1 MIEEE
6 KGSSKNQ
13 RKARVEYSKIK
24 RRILSHVILVRV
36 FLAVCILALLSLIV
50 FFVVKGTQS
59 LNIPLYF
66 DVAYNFIKVPTEQL
80 ASFDGRTNI
89 LVMGKAG
96 GTHDGP
102 DLTDTIML
110 VSVSLD
116 KKNIKI
122 ISIPRDTWVPDIRA
136 KINSAYYWGNQ
147 KSPGG
152 GITFAKAI
160 SSLVVGVPIQY
171 GVVIDFS
178 GFKDVIN
185 ELGGIEVDVENAFTD
200 YLYPIA
206 GKENDTCGG
215 DLSYSCRYETL
226 TFSSGKQT
234 MDGETALKFVRSRHA
249 EGTEGTDIAREVRQ
263 QKIISALKNK
273 LSDKNTYT
281 NFSRDIK
288 IIRVVLRSIE
298 MDMDYPTAAIIAR
311 LVYSA
316 KDSISSFLIPQEL
329 MLNPPVS
336 SKYDMQ
342 SVFIP
347 KAGNGKW
354 EEINSWV
361 STNLQTQAY

>member
-13 RKARVEYSKIK
+13 RKAKVEYSKIK
-24 RRILSHVILVRV
+24 RRLLSHIILVRI
-36 FLAVCILALLSLIV
+36 FLATCIFGLLSLII
-50 FFVVKGTQS
+50 FFAVKGAQS
-59 LNIPLYF
+59 LNVPLYF
-66 DVAYNFIKVPTEQL
+66 STAYNFVDAPVEQL

-89 LVMGKAG
+89 LVMGRAG
-96 GTHDGP
+96 GAHDGP

-110 VSVSLD
+110 VSVSLEEKD
-116 KKNIKI
+116 IKI
-122 ISIPRDTWVPDIRA
+122 ISIPRDTWIPDIRA

-147 KSPGG
+147 KNPGG

-160 SSLVVGVPIQY
+160 SGLVVGVPIQY
-171 GVVIDFS
+171 GVVVDFS
-178 GFKDVIN
+178 GFKDIIN

-206 GKENDTCGG
+206 GRENDICNG
-215 DLSYSCRYETL
+215 DITYACRYETL
-226 TFSSGKQT
+226 TFNSGKQM

-249 EGTEGTDIAREVRQ
+249 EDIEGTDIAREARQ
-263 QKIISALKNK
+263 QKVIDALKNK
-273 LSDKNTYT
+273 LSNKETYLDL
-281 NFSRDIK
+281 SRDVK
-288 IIRVVLRSIE
+288 ILKVVLRSVQ

-311 LVYSA
+311 LAYDA
-316 KDSISSFLIPQEL
+316 RNSINSFLIPQEL
-329 MLNPPVS
+329 MFNPPVS

-347 KAGNGKW
+347 EAGNGKW

-361 STNLQTQAY
+361 STILRNQTY